1 MVSGAISTSYC
12 RQIQDELL
20 DEVSS
25 GTARTKSLGGDAS
38 WRS

>member
-25 GTARTKSLGGDAS
+25 GIAKTKSLGGDTS
-38 WRS
+38 